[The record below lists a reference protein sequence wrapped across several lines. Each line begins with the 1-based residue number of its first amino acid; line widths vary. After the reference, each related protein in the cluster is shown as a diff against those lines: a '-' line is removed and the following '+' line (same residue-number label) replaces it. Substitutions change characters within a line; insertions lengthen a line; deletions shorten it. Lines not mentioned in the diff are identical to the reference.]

1 MFLFKMWYFGHSFV
15 KTNVMKSK
23 SKVKDEEIK
32 DFLKKKHLIPSTFPV
47 QLFLILRMLCN
58 NHFKIK
64 HYLLPHLRI

>member
-32 DFLKKKHLIPSTFPV
+32 DFLKKNI
-47 QLFLILRMLCN
+47 
-58 NHFKIK
+58 
-64 HYLLPHLRI
+64 